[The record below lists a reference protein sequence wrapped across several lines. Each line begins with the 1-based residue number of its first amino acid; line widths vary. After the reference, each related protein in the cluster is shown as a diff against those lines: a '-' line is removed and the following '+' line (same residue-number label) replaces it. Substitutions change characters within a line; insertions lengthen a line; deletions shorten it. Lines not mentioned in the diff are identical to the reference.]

1 MPSSDTSPGRCSWAL
16 SDELMLAYHDD
27 EWGVPEHDDRAL
39 FELLLLEGFQAG
51 LSWRTILARREGMR
65 AAFDGFEPEVIAGYD
80 DVKVAALLAD
90 PRIIRNRAKV
100 AAAIKG
106 AQAYLALV
114 DAHGSFDA
122 WIWGFVGGEPQL
134 PRELLH
140 AGDVPAET
148 AGSRALSKALKK
160 AGFGFCGPT
169 IVYAFMQSAGLVDD
183 HVVGCFRYRGPGGD

>member
-1 MPSSDTSPGRCSWAL
+1 
-16 SDELMLAYHDD
+16 MLAYHDD

-65 AAFDGFEPEVIAGYD
+65 AAFDGFEPEVIADYD

-106 AQAYLALV
+106 AQAYLELV

-122 WIWGFVGGEPQL
+122 WIWSFVGGEPLL
-134 PRELLH
+134 PREPLH

-148 AGSRALSKALKK
+148 DGSRALSKALKK

-183 HVVGCFRYRGPGGD
+183 HVVGCFRYRGPVDDG